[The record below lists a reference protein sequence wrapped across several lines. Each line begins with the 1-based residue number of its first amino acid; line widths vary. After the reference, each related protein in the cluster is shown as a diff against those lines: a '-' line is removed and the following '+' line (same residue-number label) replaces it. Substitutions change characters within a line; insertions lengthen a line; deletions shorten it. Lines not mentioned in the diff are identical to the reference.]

1 MLNFSHHT
9 GFKSF
14 KINDLNYFW
23 LQIFEQRHI
32 LFLNLFSTFAQL
44 LLNFFLASALSTLF
58 MKKVLIIEDNTDVRE
73 NLAEILELSNYQP
86 ITAENGKTGVEKAL
100 QESPDLI
107 LCDVMMPELDGFG
120 VLHILSKNQKTADI
134 PFIFLTAKAEKEDFR
149 RGMSLGADDYLTK
162 PFDDVAL
169 LQTVETRLQKSE
181 RLRVASAQTSG
192 SLETF
197 INEARAQ
204 ELLQSLSHERESRV
218 LRRKDLIFKE
228 GDIPRWL
235 FYVESGQVKIFKTS
249 DDGREFIVKV
259 AHGGEFL
266 GYLALLQNDRYPE
279 SAAALE
285 DTVVKLIPKD
295 DFLTLV
301 SANRDVS
308 ARFLKLLANHV
319 AEREQQLLDLAYN
332 SVRRRAAS
340 TLLYLYDQGNRD
352 INLLRD
358 DLAALTGTA
367 KETLIRTLTDFK
379 NEGLIDI
386 RDGIISILKVEK
398 LRALPN

>member
-1 MLNFSHHT
+1 
-9 GFKSF
+9 
-14 KINDLNYFW
+14 
-23 LQIFEQRHI
+23 
-32 LFLNLFSTFAQL
+32 
-44 LLNFFLASALSTLF
+44 

-73 NLAEILELSNYQP
+73 NLAEILELSNYRP
-86 ITAENGKTGVEKAL
+86 ITAENGKVGVDKAL
-100 QESPDLI
+100 HELPDLI

-149 RGMSLGADDYLTK
+149 RGMSLGADDYITK

-169 LQTVETRLQKSE
+169 LQTVEARLQKSE
-181 RLRVASAQTSG
+181 RLRAASAQSSG

-197 INEARAQ
+197 INEARAH
-204 ELLQSLSHERESRV
+204 ELLQTLSLDRESRM

-235 FYVESGQVKIFKTS
+235 YFVESGQVKIFKTS

-259 AHGGEFL
+259 AHAGEFL

-285 DTVVKLIPKD
+285 DTVIKLIPKE

-340 TLLYLYDQGNRD
+340 TLLYLYDQGNHD

-386 RDGIISILKVEK
+386 RDGTISILKLEK